1 VTYLTTHHI
10 EGFKAWALK
19 HAGRRRDGKPTP
31 VGKTTVN
38 RYLATFRKALR
49 YAHLKLK
56 LIAKVPTVEQY
67 TKDEGA
73 ERETDYVFSAAEY
86 AWHALMS
93 QISCRQKES
102 RTQRKERSRRP
113 ISATFPEQRQTRR

>member
-1 VTYLTTHHI
+1 
-10 EGFKAWALK
+10 
-19 HAGRRRDGKPTP
+19 

-56 LIAKVPTVEQY
+56 LIARVPTVEQY

-73 ERETDYVFSAAEY
+73 ERETDYIFSAAGMRNGLRVPPNLCDRLPF
-86 AWHALMS
+86 WRGTLVS
-93 QISCRQKES
+93 VV
-102 RTQRKERSRRP
+102 
-113 ISATFPEQRQTRR
+113 TRC

>member
-1 VTYLTTHHI
+1 
-10 EGFKAWALK
+10 
-19 HAGRRRDGKPTP
+19 

-56 LIAKVPTVEQY
+56 LISKVPTVEQY

-73 ERETDYVFSAAEY
+73 ERETDYIIQRGGVCAMDFAR
-86 AWHALMS
+86 
-93 QISCRQKES
+93 CR
-102 RTQRKERSRRP
+102 
-113 ISATFPEQRQTRR
+113 TFAIRFHSGAPLRYLS